1 MEHSDHRL
9 YLIFEWLD
17 KDLKNYMD
25 SVPGGMS
32 DELVKVRVNCHR
44 VTSSDACHAAVCC
57 SRTCTNCFSEWTSA
71 IDEASCIVI

>member
-1 MEHSDHRL
+1 MRYLLIEATRECSRYQHCRLIDVEHSDHRL

-32 DELVKVRVNCHR
+32 EELVKVC
-44 VTSSDACHAAVCC
+44 
-57 SRTCTNCFSEWTSA
+57 
-71 IDEASCIVI
+71 